1 METLHLIAQAT
12 SNESGESLYGKHGD
26 QRGFE
31 LNSRQWYS
39 YPWDCVYRANTGG
52 DRERI
57 ASFMEK
63 AVVNGFIG
71 YDTNKNKRD
80 TLYDALLAN
89 GYKVDEIN
97 TNCATDCSA
106 LGFCAVYLVTGV
118 PFPTQQYYID
128 NPDDTEQSIA
138 KCPRVRHYEYYMESV
153 CPDLF
158 TKLEGASY
166 TDSPDNLVRGDIL
179 VAWGNHIG
187 IWI

>member
-12 SNESGESLYGKHGD
+12 SNESGETLYGKHGD
-26 QRGFE
+26 QRGYE
-31 LNSRQWYS
+31 LNARQWYS
-39 YPWDCVYRANTGG
+39 YPWDCVYRANTEE
-52 DRERI
+52 DREKI

-71 YDTNKNKRD
+71 YDTNKDKRD
-80 TLYDALLAN
+80 TLYEILLTN

-106 LGFCAVYLVTGV
+106 LGFCAVYLVTQV
-118 PFPTQQYYID
+118 PFSHA
-128 NPDDTEQSIA
+128 DTDVDQ
-138 KCPRVRHYEYYMESV
+138 CPRVRHYEEYMAASSKFE
-153 CPDLF
+153 
-158 TKLEGASY
+158 KLEGTAY
-166 TDSPDNLVRGDIL
+166 TDSPDNLMRGDIL